1 MEEKVQ
7 RLSEGMD
14 FLEEALGYGEPLE
27 YTEVSESIISES
39 NDSNPSPYRILGR
52 CSGNFQP
59 IGEFSRNKRLYSE
72 NLWPT
77 ILQNEE
83 LKSRLAHR
91 AVFGCLG
98 HADKLVDDRDIQEGK
113 VSHIVT
119 KLEVRK
125 DKNTGKPFLYGEL
138 EILDTPA
145 GRILEAMYRGGADLY
160 VSSRAAGKLF
170 PVPGQDYSLIKPEQ
184 YVMHTFDIV
193 CRPGF
198 IKARPMFE
206 AVKEDASISE
216 SQTEQKEEIK
226 ENLQPSETS
235 QQSSEAN
242 TIAEL
247 NNKINQLTKIIEKV
261 VDDVYEEEAPTE
273 EQPVEE
279 SQPSEP
285 TQQVEEAKTEPSKD
299 EKKKEALPAFIQ
311 IMAESNISEEAF
323 SEILDMIK
331 GGLN

>member
-14 FLEEALGYGEPLE
+14 FIEEALGYGDPLE
-27 YTEVSESIISES
+27 YTEVNEDVISES
-39 NDSNPSPYRILGR
+39 EGSNPSPYKILGR

-72 NLWPT
+72 DLWPK
-77 ILQNEE
+77 ILEGEE

-125 DKNTGKPFLYGEL
+125 DKMTGKPFLYGEL

-145 GRILEAMYRGGADLY
+145 GRILEAMYKGGADLY

-170 PVPGQDYSLIKPEQ
+170 PVPGQNYSLIKPEQ
-184 YVMHTFDIV
+184 YVMHTFDVV

-198 IKARPMFE
+198 VKARPMFE
-206 AVKEDASISE
+206 AASENSKVSE
-216 SQTEQKEEIK
+216 SHEEKTEEPITETKEKVNE
-226 ENLQPSETS
+226 SD
-235 QQSSEAN
+235 N
-242 TIAEL
+242 TIEEL
-247 NNKINQLTKIIEKV
+247 KSKIDKLAKIVEKV
-261 VDDVYEEEAPTE
+261 VDDVYEDPEAP
-273 EQPVEE
+273 
-279 SQPSEP
+279 
-285 TQQVEEAKTEPSKD
+285 VEEAKE
-299 EKKKEALPAFIQ
+299 EKKEEKKTDKKAAIPAFLN
-311 IMAESNISEEAF
+311 IMAESNISAESL
-323 SEILDMIK
+323 SEIIDMIK
-331 GGLN
+331 GDISND